1 MERDPRLRAVEIREY
16 TGNSEAT
23 ARKHYST
30 VTREDRQQAATDW
43 PEQSS
48 GPTVDDGSHQKA
60 SDRTAKETGLPRT
73 RRKER
78 SELIRTDSEK
88 NKVHPEGFEP
98 PTLGSEDRCS
108 IQLSYGCVLLPR
120 FYLLSRLRLDR
131 NIWVFSLSI
140 IPLEKM
146 ECKGPCLWKIITRA
160 AGSALCVASRG
171 GPANV
176 AIARVSIPTRC

>member
-88 NKVHPEGFEP
+88 NKVHPEGVSLVTRNTTEIFK
-98 PTLGSEDRCS
+98 C
-108 IQLSYGCVLLPR
+108 R
-120 FYLLSRLRLDR
+120 FR
-131 NIWVFSLSI
+131 
-140 IPLEKM
+140 
-146 ECKGPCLWKIITRA
+146 GPVR
-160 AGSALCVASRG
+160 
-171 GPANV
+171 GPATKY
-176 AIARVSIPTRC
+176 ASGIA

>member
-88 NKVHPEGFEP
+88 NKVHPEGVSLVPENTTEIFK
-98 PTLGSEDRCS
+98 C
-108 IQLSYGCVLLPR
+108 R
-120 FYLLSRLRLDR
+120 FRGATRGTI
-131 NIWVFSLSI
+131 NIPAVRVNRSV
-140 IPLEKM
+140 
-146 ECKGPCLWKIITRA
+146 
-160 AGSALCVASRG
+160 GSAHC
-171 GPANV
+171 GPATISAGV
-176 AIARVSIPTRC
+176 GKVVSLKKARVWLGPD